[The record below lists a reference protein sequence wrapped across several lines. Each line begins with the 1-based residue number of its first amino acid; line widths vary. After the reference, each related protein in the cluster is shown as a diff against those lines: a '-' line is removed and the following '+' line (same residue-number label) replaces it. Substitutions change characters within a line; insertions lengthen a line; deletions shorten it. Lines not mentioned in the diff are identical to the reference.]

1 MDIRHLTYFVHV
13 AKEKSFTMASQK
25 LHISQPALSKMIKSL
40 EDELGV
46 TLLDRSV
53 KAPKLT
59 DAGENLLEQA
69 QKILEAF
76 EALSKSISDTVNLQ
90 KGHITVGVP
99 PVIGTVFF
107 PKVIADFRKKFPG
120 VKFSMI
126 EDGARKIQEKVNE
139 ELIDLGV
146 VITPVSSSHFNVV
159 SVIQDEIVLLVHK
172 DHPLA
177 SKNQVIMS
185 DLKDEPFIMT
195 TEDFMLHHLI
205 LKVCR
210 DAGFEPKID
219 LVTSQWDF
227 IQELVSLKQGVSLLP
242 RPILEKF
249 NTPNIKIIPIADQPE
264 LKWEIVIIT
273 KKGRYVSYAM
283 KEFMNMVQN
292 SVEEHK
298 KNSDFWRRK
307 QF

>member
-53 KAPKLT
+53 KVPTLT

-69 QKILEAF
+69 QRILVAF
-76 EALSKSISDTVNLQ
+76 DALSKSISDTVNLK
-90 KGHITVGVP
+90 KGHLSVGIP

-107 PKVIADFRKKFPG
+107 PKIIADFRKYFPG

-126 EDGARKIQEKVNE
+126 EDGARKIQEKVSE
-139 ELIDLGV
+139 ELIDIGV
-146 VITPVSSSHFNVV
+146 VITPVNSSHFNIC
-159 SVIQDEIVLLVHK
+159 SVIQDQIVLLAHK

-177 SKNQVIMS
+177 SKKKVTML

-195 TEDFMLHHLI
+195 AEDFMLHHLI
-205 LKVCR
+205 LKVCKN
-210 DAGFEPKID
+210 AGFEPKID
-219 LVTSQWDF
+219 LITSQWDF
-227 IQELVSLKQGVSLLP
+227 IQEMVSLKQGISLLP

-249 NTPNIKIIPIADQPE
+249 NIPNIKIIPIESSE

-273 KKGRYVSYAM
+273 KKGRYISYAM
-283 KEFMNMVQN
+283 KEFINMVQTTIN
-292 SVEEHK
+292 Q
-298 KNSDFWRRK
+298 KNK
-307 QF
+307 TGNT